1 MENLDN
7 GHEELGREMVVVKL
21 DEEGE
26 ELEEVTMNMW
36 QEILWQPELGNYQL
50 RWFEVKKKII
60 TREKNEEKRA
70 WQYKTSENFVLNLQ
84 VDVIIMRASLTEVH
98 LESLRTAKYISS
110 IYNGVVKE
118 QKNILLEICYS

>member
-98 LESLRTAKYISS
+98 LESLKTAEYISRV
-110 IYNGVVKE
+110 YNGIVK
-118 QKNILLEICYS
+118 

>member
-70 WQYKTSENFVLNLQ
+70 WQYKT
-84 VDVIIMRASLTEVH
+84 
-98 LESLRTAKYISS
+98 RTM
-110 IYNGVVKE
+110 
-118 QKNILLEICYS
+118 LC